1 MSDFEDAIRRFIG
14 TPPEGYEWQLWCPPQ
29 YGGSAYVSSG
39 DRTCMFKAVPLWV
52 PPAGLKKGWVTNDRI
67 GAYWWSRRPD
77 YDGEE
82 HIWDHGTNA
91 GVRVWTGLLICE
103 PPITGCKAIWEIK

>member
-39 DRTCMFKAVPLWV
+39 DRVCVFNAVPIWV
-52 PPAGLKKGWVTNDRI
+52 PPAGLKPGWVTNDRI
-67 GAYWWSRRPD
+67 GACWWSRQPD

-82 HIWDHGTNA
+82 HMWDHGTA
-91 GVRVWTGLLICE
+91 GVKISMALMHCD
-103 PPITGCKAIWEIK
+103 PPISGSKAIWEIK